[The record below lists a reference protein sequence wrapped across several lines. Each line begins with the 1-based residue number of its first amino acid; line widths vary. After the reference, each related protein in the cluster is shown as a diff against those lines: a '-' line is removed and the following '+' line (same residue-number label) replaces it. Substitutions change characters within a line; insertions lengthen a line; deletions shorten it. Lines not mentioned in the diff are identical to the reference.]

1 MPAIFLLN
9 RLPTT
14 TLQNSTPYEKLF
26 AKIPD
31 ISFLKVFGSLAFAST
46 LIRNSTKLDPWA
58 RKCIFLGY
66 CPSTKGFLLYDLKTR
81 EIFISRHVML
91 HENVFPFHS
100 SSHEHDTSLNAIPF
114 SPTASPP

>member
-1 MPAIFLLN
+1 MHAVFLLN
-9 RLPTT
+9 CLTT
-14 TLQNSTPYEKLF
+14 TALQNSTPYEKLF
-26 AKIPD
+26 AKIPN
-31 ISFLKVFGSLAFAST
+31 ISFFKVFGSLAFAST

-114 SPTASPP
+114 SPAPSPP